1 MIYLVYLR
9 SMYELVFSIKL
20 LKRSVILLYI
30 LAFILDHHLYYI
42 EIYAG
47 FILVTY
53 GREAFGRLAVI

>member
-1 MIYLVYLR
+1 
-9 SMYELVFSIKL
+9 MYELVFSIKL

-30 LAFILDHHLYYI
+30 LAFILDHHLDYI